1 MSERPILSAE
11 VRERAGKGAA
21 RAIRREGRVP
31 AVIYGGKKAPESI
44 TIETRALVKE
54 YDTGVFLRT
63 LYDVEVGGKKSRVIP
78 RDVQLHP
85 VSDVPLHVDLLRL
98 EKGARINIDVTVNFI
113 NEEEC
118 PGLARGGA
126 LNVVR
131 HDVELSVPVD
141 NIPTSIDADLTGLD
155 IGGSIHISAIPLP
168 EGCTPTITDRDFTV
182 ATIAAA
188 MAEEVE
194 PTVEDEEGLEG
205 IEGEE
210 GEATEG
216 EEGEAT
222 EGGEGSEGG
231 SEE

>member
-1 MSERPILSAE
+1 MSTRPLISAE
-11 VRERAGKGAA
+11 TRDRAGKGAA

-44 TIETRALVKE
+44 TIDMRELVKA
-54 YDTGVFLRT
+54 YHTGTFLRT
-63 LYDVEVGGKKSRVIP
+63 LYDVEVGGKKTRVIP

-85 VSDVPLHVDLLRL
+85 ITDNPMHVDLVRL
-98 EKGARINIDVTVNFI
+98 EKGARINIDVAVNFI

-126 LNVVR
+126 LNIVR

-141 NIPTSIDADLTGLD
+141 EIPTSVDADLTGLD
-155 IGGSIHISAIPLP
+155 IGGSVHISAITLP

-194 PTVEDEEGLEG
+194 PVEDEGLEG
-205 IEGEE
+205 VEGEE

-222 EGGEGSEGG
+222 EGEAA